1 MYGIHEVGSSNLPG
15 STMKILLVL
24 VDCDSVK
31 EADNIGR
38 RVLKDRLAAGFD
50 VFSRY
55 KSQFFWP
62 AKSGKTETKRGCLLI
77 FKTLPKYFKKL
88 EKLIKKIHSDQLPFI
103 GSIEVDN
110 LSPEFGKWMRGE
122 LK

>member
-1 MYGIHEVGSSNLPG
+1 
-15 STMKILLVL
+15 MKISLVL

-38 RVLKDRLAAGFD
+38 RILKEQLAAGFD
-50 VFSRY
+50 IFSRY
-55 KSQFFWP
+55 KSNFFWP
-62 AKSGKTETKRGCLLI
+62 AKSGKIETKRGCLLI
-77 FKTLPKYFKKL
+77 FKTLPKYFKEL
-88 EKLIKKIHSDQLPFI
+88 EKLIKEIHSEQLPFI

-110 LSPEFGKWMRGE
+110 VSTEFGKWVREE

>member
-1 MYGIHEVGSSNLPG
+1 
-15 STMKILLVL
+15 MKISLIL
-24 VDCDSVK
+24 VDCESVK

-38 RVLKDRLAAGFD
+38 RVLKEQLAVSFD
-50 VFSRY
+50 IFSRY

-62 AKSGKTETKRGCLLI
+62 VKSGKTETKRGCLLI

-88 EKLIKKIHSDQLPFI
+88 EKLVREIHSDQLPFI

-110 LSPEFGKWMRGE
+110 VSTEFSKWIRGE